1 MKSIYTICRLRLGS
15 IMTMIFL
22 VFLLTPNVTG
32 QVNFT
37 QTLNADFNKGVLNN
51 VIVSGDNVSLQ
62 FAASGVGTWLTTTV
76 LPQTLTGHKAVTWNN
91 RFVYIVGGYNNL
103 AYSSAVYVATIQT
116 TGITGWTTLNPLP
129 VPIKDPAV
137 VVGTNTIYVMGGRD
151 DTQRFNTIYYA
162 AINYDG
168 TIGAW
173 QTSAVTLPAAL
184 WGHTAV
190 YLNGYIYVAGGS
202 GSAAENTA
210 LNTVYYSKV
219 KADNTLTAF
228 STGTILPAARNK
240 HSMVCYNSKLYLLG
254 GYDNSGTR
262 ANTVYLAT
270 PGPDGSTGAWTAGA
284 ALPMAISNHS
294 SVVTNGLIMVLAGE
308 NNATLSN
315 TVYFA
320 SADAGALAWSAS
332 PNVMYDFTKDG
343 SAFNGNGLVYYS
355 GGTNL
360 SGTAIINCRYAN
372 LALTTN
378 YVNHGVFVSNPYY
391 ELGAERLINS
401 LTFNKTYTAP
411 ADLQVSYRTAPTDGT
426 WGDWTALT
434 GTSPIAV
441 NLTARY
447 LQYSVVLTGSA
458 ALNSTLLDMTLT
470 TPGTQLAGNLNATLT
485 FTKALS
491 PYWATSDISFTAG
504 THTFEAGAT
513 ILFLP
518 ETGLTVGQ
526 ANMICSGTA
535 ADSVKFLYFTE
546 ETGKWDGI
554 YFDPNSDNSVSSQF
568 YYTVI
573 ANAGFGGNNANLYCN
588 QSNEPLLSRCSI
600 RSADGNGIRLNS
612 AHINVQNTVIRGNSE
627 NGAYLENSNPT
638 FVSCAISYN
647 AGAGVYYTTDLSVP
661 NFSASSTTIDHNL
674 YALKYPSPNFTFYQ
688 PNGSP
693 ILTANT
699 YNGIA
704 IVGGTISGANK
715 RWNSIT
721 YDYILLGN
729 LFIAQYSGSTRLTIE
744 PGNTVKTVSGA
755 QIKIGDG
762 YPYGGELYAIG
773 TADSLITFT
782 SFNGV
787 PGGWNGVYFSQYSD
801 DWGGQSQL
809 HYCVI
814 ENGNDYNYLSEST
827 DQPNVLNQC
836 VIQNAVLDGARYSSA
851 FGSITNTQ
859 FLTNGRYPLY
869 LLNTEADP
877 VHTGNSFTGNTI
889 NRIALSGGNYSF
901 NRTLTDDGVPYYVLD
916 NVNIVGYSGKPRLTI
931 NPGVVLEFAPAK
943 RLTVGGGYPY
953 GGEINAQGLSGN
965 PIIFRAYDN
974 TTGGWEGIYFTQYND
989 EWGGVSL
996 MEYCTIQQGALQNIL
1011 IEGSAQPTLNYCT
1024 ISYSALHGI
1033 VEYQSS
1039 ATIHHCSFNNNLGYP
1054 VKYNDW
1060 TCNSHLMGNTYTANT
1075 MNYIALPGGDYSSDR
1090 TLYND
1095 GIAYHVLANTRIIQ
1109 YSGHSRL
1116 TITPGVTL
1124 EFDPG
1129 TSLQIGG
1136 GYPYG
1141 GDLYAEGK
1149 ADSLITFTPFNNT
1162 EGGWG
1167 GIYFT
1172 QYNDDW
1178 GGTSSLKYCL
1188 IEKGADYNI
1197 LCEGS
1202 AQPFIEHC
1210 ILTQSTGSGLKLS
1223 NSSLNIRNTTF
1234 NFNSSNG
1241 ILLEGSSNPTIG
1253 DNRAYTCNFYYNGL
1267 YALYNNTANNI
1278 NARYNYWA
1286 TGDSAMVVLGNY
1298 DKSKNAA
1305 KGRIQFMPF
1314 AQVPSLFTPTTTMGG
1329 TITYANTGANPIKN
1343 AAMVV
1348 KNFGDT
1354 TISTTTSNT
1363 SGVYAFAPFN
1373 SGNYQ
1378 MTITPAAPWGGV
1390 NATDALLI
1398 LNHFAQITP
1407 LTGMNLA
1414 AADVNYSHTV
1424 NGTDALFVLK
1434 RWAGMIT
1441 AFPAGDYL
1449 YHTDTLIV
1457 NGSQVTND
1465 LKMLCFGDVNASN
1478 APAKKSSSPITL
1490 IHEGTLFVP
1499 SFTEFTIP
1507 VKVKS
1512 SLAVGA
1518 ISLGLWYPEEYL
1530 EVTGVEMPA
1539 GKPGVVFSAE
1549 KGLFRMGWCDLVP
1562 LMLSADEI
1570 IVTLKMKSKDLSGCT
1585 GGLQLELDAYSE
1597 FADPQANIA
1606 TGVVLDI
1613 PEIRLASN
1621 GTGNMQFSGD
1631 LKVHPNPV
1639 TEQTRVSFSLPGE
1652 SHVKVALYNLVG
1664 THITTVTDAGYSS
1677 GSHQLELE
1685 AARLTPGIYLLKIE
1699 ITHNGQTSSKT
1710 IKLVVSN

>member
-1 MKSIYTICRLRLGS
+1 MKSIYTIYRLRLGS

-22 VFLLTPNVTG
+22 VFLVTQNVTG

-129 VPIKDPAV
+129 VPLKDPSV

-151 DTQRFNTIYYA
+151 DTQIFNTIFYA

-173 QTSAVTLPAAL
+173 QTSAVTLPAGL

-210 LNTVYYSKV
+210 LNTVYYAKV
-219 KADNTLTAF
+219 KADNTLAAF
-228 STGTILPAARNK
+228 TTGTNLPAARNK

-262 ANTVYLAT
+262 ASTVYLAT
-270 PGPDGSTGAWTAGA
+270 PGPDGSTGAWTAGT
-284 ALPMAISNHS
+284 ALPLAISNHS

-308 NNATLSN
+308 NNTTLSN

-320 SADAGALAWSAS
+320 DADAGALAWTAS
-332 PNVMYDFTKDG
+332 TNVMYDFTKDG
-343 SAFNGNGLVYYS
+343 SAFYGNGLVFYS

-447 LQYSVVLTGSA
+447 LQYSVALTGSA

-470 TPGTQLAGNLNATLT
+470 TPGTQLTGNLNATLT

-518 ETGLTVGQ
+518 ETGLTVSQ
-526 ANMICSGTA
+526 ANVICNGTT

-612 AHINVQNTVIRGNSE
+612 AHINLQNTVIRGNSE
-627 NGAYLENSNPT
+627 NGAYLDNSNPT

-647 AGAGVYYTTDLSVP
+647 GNAGVFHTSPVSVP

-674 YALKYPSPNFTFYQ
+674 SALKFPSPNFTFYQ

-704 IVGGTISGANK
+704 MEGGDISNNQ
-715 RWNSIT
+715 RWNTIT
-721 YDYILLGN
+721 YDYVLLGTVR
-729 LFIAQYSGSTRLTIE
+729 IGAYSGAARLTIE
-744 PGNTVKTVSGA
+744 PGNTIKVLSGNQL
-755 QIKIGDG
+755 QIGIASS
-762 YPYGGELYAIG
+762 YGGELYALG

-782 SFNGV
+782 SHNGLS
-787 PGGWNGVYFSQYSD
+787 GGWNGIYFTDWSD
-801 DWGGQSQL
+801 NWGGVSQL
-809 HYCVI
+809 DYCVI
-814 ENGNDYNYLSEST
+814 EKGNDYNYYSSST
-827 DQPNVLNQC
+827 NQPNLINNT
-836 VIQNAVLDGARYSSA
+836 IIRSAVQDGAWYNNA
-851 FGSITNTQ
+851 AGSITNCQ
-859 FLTNGRYPLY
+859 FLTNGRYPVY
-869 LLNTEADP
+869 FMNPEANP
-877 VHTGNSFTGNTI
+877 VHNGNTYTGNGI
-889 NRIALSGGNYSF
+889 NRFTLSGGTYSF
-901 NRTLTDDGVPYYVLD
+901 NRTYNDDGVPYYILD
-916 NVNIVGYSGKPRLTI
+916 NLIMAQYAGKSRLTLEPGVIMEFASGKKLQF
-931 NPGVVLEFAPAK
+931 GSSSS
-943 RLTVGGGYPY
+943 Y
-953 GGEINAQGLSGN
+953 GGELNAIGNGLD
-965 PIIFRAYDN
+965 PIIFRAYSN
-974 TTGGWEGIYFTQYND
+974 ASGGWEGI
-989 EWGGVSL
+989 
-996 MEYCTIQQGALQNIL
+996 
-1011 IEGSAQPTLNYCT
+1011 
-1024 ISYSALHGI
+1024 H
-1033 VEYQSS
+1033 
-1039 ATIHHCSFNNNLGYP
+1039 
-1054 VKYNDW
+1054 
-1060 TCNSHLMGNTYTANT
+1060 
-1075 MNYIALPGGDYSSDR
+1075 
-1090 TLYND
+1090 
-1095 GIAYHVLANTRIIQ
+1095 
-1109 YSGHSRL
+1109 
-1116 TITPGVTL
+1116 
-1124 EFDPG
+1124 
-1129 TSLQIGG
+1129 
-1136 GYPYG
+1136 
-1141 GDLYAEGK
+1141 
-1149 ADSLITFTPFNNT
+1149 FTP
-1162 EGGWG
+1162 W
-1167 GIYFT
+1167 
-1172 QYNDDW
+1172 NDDW
-1178 GGTSSLKYCL
+1178 GGTSIMEYCTIMQGSLQNILVEGSGQPTLNNCL
-1188 IEKGADYNI
+1188 I
-1197 LCEGS
+1197 
-1202 AQPFIEHC
+1202 
-1210 ILTQSTGSGLKLS
+1210 S
-1223 NSSLNIRNTTF
+1223 NSSLHGIVVYQSNPSIRNCTMSLNAGYPLKFNDWTCSSLIKNNTYSSNTLNYIALSGGDYDANRTIYYDGAPYHVLGNIRMIQYAGHSRLTVQPGVIMNFNPGIGIQLGWPSSYGGDLWAEGKSDSLIVFKPYNNLPGGWAGIYFSQWNDDWSGVSSMKYCVVEKGDTYNVKCIGSGQPSMDHCTMTNSTGDGLWLNNSSIGIFNSNFTF
-1234 NFNSSNG
+1234 NDFNG

-1253 DNRAYTCNFYYNGL
+1253 NDRAYTCNFYNNGL

-1286 TGDSAMVVLGNY
+1286 TGDSTMVVLGNY
-1298 DKSKNAA
+1298 EKSKNAA
-1305 KGRIQFMPF
+1305 KGLVLFMPF
-1314 AQVPSLFTPTTTMGG
+1314 AQVPSLYTPTTTMGG

-1348 KNFGDT
+1348 ENFGDT
-1354 TISTTTSNT
+1354 NIANTTSNT
-1363 SGVYAFAPFN
+1363 SGVYAFAPFT

-1457 NGSQVTND
+1457 NGNLVTND
-1465 LKMLCFGDVNASN
+1465 LKMICFGDVNASN
-1478 APAKKSSSPITL
+1478 EPAKKSSSPITL

-1562 LMLSADEI
+1562 MMLGADDI
-1570 IVTLKMKSKDLSGCT
+1570 LVTLKVMSKDLSGCT

-1606 TGVVLDI
+1606 IGVVLDI
-1613 PEIRLASN
+1613 PEIKLASN
-1621 GTGNMQFSGD
+1621 GTDMQFSGN
-1631 LKVHPNPV
+1631 LRVHPNPV
-1639 TEQTRVSFSLPGE
+1639 TEQSRVSFSLPGE
-1652 SHVKVALYNLVG
+1652 SHVKVALFNLVG
-1664 THITTVTDAGYSS
+1664 THITTVTDAGYPS

-1685 AARLTPGIYLLKIE
+1685 AASLAPGIYLLKIE